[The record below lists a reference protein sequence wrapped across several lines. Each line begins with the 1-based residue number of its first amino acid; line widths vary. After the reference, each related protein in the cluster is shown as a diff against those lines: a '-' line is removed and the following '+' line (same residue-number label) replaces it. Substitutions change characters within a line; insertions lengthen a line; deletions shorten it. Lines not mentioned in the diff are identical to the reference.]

1 MAYKTHQKESIELR
15 FDEGY
20 RVECNCGEWKPGTI
34 VKAWYREDSWEED
47 SWAAYQVQLD
57 DGNLIFAPIDDDNVI
72 RKAAAGSVSPYN
84 PTERTEPMTWSVRIA
99 ATWLPPSPFF
109 RCEAAPLSPAES
121 SD

>member
-84 PTERTEPMTWSVRIA
+84 PTERTEPMTWEEIGKWDTA
-99 ATWLPPSPFF
+99 PDYAPP
-109 RCEAAPLSPAES
+109 AHKAKAPDDDA
-121 SD
+121 